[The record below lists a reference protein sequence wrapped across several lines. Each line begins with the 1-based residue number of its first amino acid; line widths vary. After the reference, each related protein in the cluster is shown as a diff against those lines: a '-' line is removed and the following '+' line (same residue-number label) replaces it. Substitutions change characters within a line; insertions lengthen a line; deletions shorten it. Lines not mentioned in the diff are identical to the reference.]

1 MSAAMWR
8 PADRI
13 GYSHAA
19 GRLEWVR
26 GAPSCRSSRAGVEQ
40 LITKI
45 LKFRGLGVLALV
57 AATIA
62 QPSGLFAQSLDA
74 AVRSEARINEDAAA
88 SQARVSELAE
98 QAQNLLQEFRAVIR
112 ETESLRR
119 YNDNLERVVN
129 NQREEIRSIN
139 RQLAGLEETNRGV
152 VPLML
157 EMIDTLGRI
166 VEADIP
172 FRIDQRR
179 RDVRRLRD
187 MMDRPD
193 VTVSEKYRAVMGA
206 YLRELEYGRRTEAY
220 SDTLPMTG
228 QTVDFL
234 RVGRTL
240 LLYQTSDG
248 EATGWYN
255 TATRQYEDLEDQR
268 IRLEVRKGLAIARKE
283 RAPDLVTLPVPGPEP
298 LE

>member
-1 MSAAMWR
+1 
-8 PADRI
+8 
-13 GYSHAA
+13 
-19 GRLEWVR
+19 
-26 GAPSCRSSRAGVEQ
+26 VEQ
-40 LITKI
+40 LIPKI
-45 LKFRGLGVLALV
+45 LKFTGLGVLALV
-57 AATIA
+57 ATAIT
-62 QPSGLFAQSLDA
+62 QPLGLSAQSLDET
-74 AVRSEARINEDAAA
+74 VRSEARINEKAAA

-98 QAQNLLQEFRAVIR
+98 QSQDMLREFRAVIR
-112 ETESLRR
+112 ETENLRR
-119 YNDNLERVVN
+119 YNDNLERVVHD
-129 NQREEIRSIN
+129 QREEIQSVT

-166 VEADIP
+166 VEADLP

-179 RDVRRLRD
+179 RDVQRLRD
-187 MMDRPD
+187 LMDRAD

-206 YLRELEYGRRTEAY
+206 YLRELEYGRGTEAY
-220 SDTLPMTG
+220 SDTLPTTG

-240 LLYQTSDG
+240 LLFQTGDG
-248 EATGWYN
+248 ESTGWYN
-255 TATRQYEDLEDQR
+255 PATRQFEDLHDHR

-283 RAPDLVTLPVPGPEP
+283 RAPDLVILPVPGPEP